1 MLGQASGTRWGA
13 RASTAWAIRC
23 RRWLGEGR
31 GSVVVDG
38 VVGQR
43 NSRTTT
49 MHPYSRIYYKT
60 VRGTLPGNPSGGL
73 MTTVVLRHAD
83 VLVTMDPAR
92 REIRDGG
99 MIIRDGVI
107 EAVAPTHELPTV
119 MAANVIDMGGH
130 VVLPGLVNTHH
141 HLYQTLTRVVPAA
154 QDATLFNWLK
164 TLYPIWARLTPEAV
178 YVSALTGLAE
188 LLLSGCTTASD
199 HLYLFPNG
207 AQLDDEI
214 RAAKEIGMR
223 FHASRGAMS
232 LGESKGG
239 LPPDSMVENEDEILK
254 DTQRLI
260 QTYHDSRRGA
270 MLRIVVA
277 PCSPFSVTPE
287 LMQQSAA
294 LARAYGVT
302 LHTHVAETRD
312 EERFCL
318 EKFGHRPVHYME
330 TLRWVGP
337 DVWYAHAVHVNEA
350 EMTLMSRTGCG
361 AAHCPSSNMRL
372 ASGIAPVQQYRA
384 AGVNVGL
391 GVDGSASNDGA
402 HMLAEVRNALLVAR
416 VKEGL
421 TGYSL
426 SNAPKRTLMTARE
439 ALALGTRGGAAV
451 LGRNDI
457 GSLERGKCADFCAIN
472 LNRMGFTGMHDPVA
486 AIVFG

>member
-1 MLGQASGTRWGA
+1 
-13 RASTAWAIRC
+13 
-23 RRWLGEGR
+23 
-31 GSVVVDG
+31 
-38 VVGQR
+38 
-43 NSRTTT
+43 
-49 MHPYSRIYYKT
+49 
-60 VRGTLPGNPSGGL
+60 
-73 MTTVVLRHAD
+73 MTTVVLRHAE

-154 QDATLFNWLK
+154 QDATLFNWLT

-223 FHASRGAMS
+223 FHAARGAMS

-239 LPPDSMVENEDEILK
+239 LPPDSVVENEDEILK

-270 MLRIVVA
+270 MVRIVVA

-318 EKFGHRPVHYME
+318 EKFGHRPVQYME

-350 EMTLMSRTGCG
+350 EMTLMARTGCG

-402 HMLAEVRNALLVAR
+402 HMLGEARQAMLLAR
-416 VKEGL
+416 LGLSLTPHPRPHPSDTLSTGEGAWM
-421 TGYSL
+421 S
-426 SNAPKRTLMTARE
+426 ARE
-439 ALALGTRGGAAV
+439 ALEMATLGGAKV
-451 LGRNDI
+451 LGRDDI
-457 GSLERGKCADFCAIN
+457 GSLAPGMCADLFALN
-472 LNRMGFTGMHDPVA
+472 LSRLDYAGAAVHDPVA
-486 AIVFG
+486 AVIFCAPQKADYVMVNGTWVVKAGQLTTVDVGPMLEKHNGIAKQLVHG